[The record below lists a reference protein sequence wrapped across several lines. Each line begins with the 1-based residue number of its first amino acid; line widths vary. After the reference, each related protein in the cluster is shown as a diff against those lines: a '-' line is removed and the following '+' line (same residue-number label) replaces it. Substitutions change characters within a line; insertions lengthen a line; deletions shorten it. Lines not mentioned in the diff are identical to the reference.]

1 MSQSAI
7 VRWSNPETILVATNL
22 LEGQTLVLHAIY
34 QARLSRAAVLLVHVI
49 RPSRLIAGTH
59 EGAPS
64 ILPGSAV
71 QAVKSKLD
79 ETAEEFRRA
88 GILCEPIVL
97 TGSPAEQIVRL
108 VKTRTVDRVIAATRY
123 ASGVARLVEPS
134 VAEELIATLN
144 VPVCIIGRRAHP
156 ETEFGTPLDRV
167 LLATSFDRGSSLLG
181 RFASTLAEI
190 NDAQLTLIHVLD
202 TQGVS
207 KQQRE
212 MERLVARQMLS
223 SLVPAEARHRNK
235 PVLLIREGDPATI
248 ILEEAG
254 SLPHDVVIL
263 GSSHSS
269 MVSRLLADSVVHR
282 VVIESQCP
290 VITIK
295 SSSLSSLEE
304 VHESTSSEVMSAHS

>member
-1 MSQSAI
+1 
-7 VRWSNPETILVATNL
+7 
-22 LEGQTLVLHAIY
+22 
-34 QARLSRAAVLLVHVI
+34 
-49 RPSRLIAGTH
+49 
-59 EGAPS
+59 
-64 ILPGSAV
+64 
-71 QAVKSKLD
+71 
-79 ETAEEFRRA
+79 
-88 GILCEPIVL
+88 
-97 TGSPAEQIVRL
+97 
-108 VKTRTVDRVIAATRY
+108 
-123 ASGVARLVEPS
+123 
-134 VAEELIATLN
+134 LIATLN